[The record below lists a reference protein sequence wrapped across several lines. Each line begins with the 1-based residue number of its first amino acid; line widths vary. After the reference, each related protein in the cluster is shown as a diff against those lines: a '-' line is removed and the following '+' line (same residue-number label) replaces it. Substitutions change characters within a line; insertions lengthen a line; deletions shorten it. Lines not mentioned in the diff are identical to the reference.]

1 MRNEVK
7 RLAGAAILA
16 LAMSAGAQ
24 ASASTVV
31 ISASHLATS
40 SFIVSLGGT
49 IDGNPFSSNV
59 FESPDVMTVSIDGGP
74 TQTLLAFCVD
84 VFHAFN
90 SSTPPVTYQTA
101 PVKFNSDSPASGG
114 GTALSH
120 LTSGKIGF
128 LADLG
133 KTTSDAERLAGIQ
146 GAIWQTEY
154 SGLTLTGGSSY
165 VGYYA
170 GLASAWGAAHPTFAG
185 YANGIYSIGTGPGGF
200 GITQGFA
207 TGGVPEP
214 TTWALMLGGLGL
226 AGAALRRRRTAT
238 VPA

>member
-1 MRNEVK
+1 MRNDVK
-7 RLAGAAILA
+7 RLAAAAA
-16 LAMSAGAQ
+16 LAFATAAGAQ
-24 ASASTVV
+24 ASASTVA

-40 SFIVSLGGT
+40 SYTVGLGGT
-49 IDGNPFSSNV
+49 IDGNPFSLGV
-59 FESPDVMTVSIDGGP
+59 FESPDVLTVSIDGGP
-74 TQTLLAFCVD
+74 SQTMLAFCVD
-84 VFHAFN
+84 LFHLF
-90 SSTPPVTYQTA
+90 SSTTPPVTYQTG

-114 GTALSH
+114 GVALSS

-154 SGLTLTGGSSY
+154 AGLTISGGSSY
-165 VGYYA
+165 LGYYT
-170 GLASAWGAAHPTFAG
+170 GLASAWGAAHPTFTG
-185 YANGIYSIGTGPGGF
+185 YARGIYPTGTGLGGF
-200 GITQGFA
+200 GITQGFT

-214 TTWALMLGGLGL
+214 ATWALLLGGFGL
-226 AGAALRRRRTAT
+226 AGAALRRRMAA